1 MDMSMLNKGLS
12 LKMGKKVPAQDSMPR
27 EPGERVID
35 LEVDKIS
42 PDPNQPR
49 KNFDAVSIQDLAGD
63 IKNHGLISPIIVR
76 TDGVGRYVI
85 VAGERRWRAFQLLKE
100 PTIKAIIRDS
110 YKAENLGYI
119 QIAEN
124 LRREDLKFYELA
136 EFIIARREAGVQQN
150 TLADELGMNKS
161 EISRYMD
168 WQDAPEV
175 LKNNKEK
182 FGSIKAFSD
191 LCALYKKHEA
201 EVESFVSEN
210 ERISA
215 AAVRAFKKQLEE
227 PESAGQKVQDEA
239 VYGNDETVN
248 SDLSSGDA
256 AESATAAGEGAYG
269 DNFSEG
275 EAKSDNGLGGFDNAD
290 AFASGGDGSDTTEAG
305 NAVSDEQENSESS
318 FDNGFEE
325 HSAEGSSVSGGDGF
339 SSFES
344 EDSADTEDAAD
355 GLLSDN
361 GDEKIKKPLI
371 IGTVEG
377 REGYLLY
384 KKRPTAEGMI
394 WVKWEDG
401 FEEEILAEKFRINR
415 ITEE

>member
-12 LKMGKKVPAQDSMPR
+12 LKMGRKDPAQDTL
-27 EPGERVID
+27 PGERVID

-49 KNFDAVSIQDLAGD
+49 KNFDAQTIQALADD
-63 IKNHGLISPIIVR
+63 IRNHGLISPIIVR

-100 PTIKAIIRDS
+100 PTIKAIIRDA
-110 YKAENLGYI
+110 YKAENLGFI
-119 QIAEN
+119 QVAEN

-150 TLADELGMNKS
+150 KLADELGMNKS

-168 WQDAPEV
+168 WKDAPEV
-175 LKNNKEK
+175 LKTDKEK

-191 LCALYKKHEA
+191 LCVLYKNHET
-201 EVESFVSEN
+201 EVESFISEN

-227 PESAGQKVQDEA
+227 PESAGQDVQDEG
-239 VYGNDETVN
+239 VSSNDDQVRG
-248 SDLSSGDA
+248 LSSG
-256 AESATAAGEGAYG
+256 ESVENETAAGEGVDG
-269 DNFSEG
+269 DNFSES
-275 EAKSDNGLGGFDNAD
+275 EAQSEDGLGGLGSDD
-290 AFASGGDGSDTTEAG
+290 AFSSGGNDADTTEAG
-305 NAVSDEQENSESS
+305 DGFSDEQSSAESS

-325 HSAEGSSVSGGDGF
+325 QSNEGNSVNSEDGF
-339 SSFES
+339 SSFENGS
-344 EDSADTEDAAD
+344 SADTDEAAD
-355 GLLSDN
+355 ELLSDN
-361 GDEKIKKPLI
+361 GDGKIKKPLI

-377 REGYLLY
+377 REGYLQY